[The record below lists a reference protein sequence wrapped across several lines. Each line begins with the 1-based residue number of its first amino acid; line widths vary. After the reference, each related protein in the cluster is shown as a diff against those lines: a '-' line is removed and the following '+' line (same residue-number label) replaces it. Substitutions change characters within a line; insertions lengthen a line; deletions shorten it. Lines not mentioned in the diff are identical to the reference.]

1 MLYLIIMSE
10 FIKNYERYKLE
21 FDEWS
26 KFSMMNIGDK
36 SMQAVNKKQEVVAR
50 LYDTK
55 RDKEI
60 LLKRKAKLR
69 KQTIDGMI
77 ENNTVSVIID
87 KNTIDK
93 IDNSDVMN
101 DVNELIKDADFLISY
116 LQDMVKVWMY
126 IAQDIKNTLDS
137 IKLETM

>member
-77 ENNTVSVIID
+77 ENNKVSVIID

-101 DVNELIKDADFLISY
+101 EVNELIKDADFLISY

>member
-1 MLYLIIMSE
+1 MSE

-77 ENNTVSVIID
+77 ENNKVSVIID

-101 DVNELIKDADFLISY
+101 EVNELIKDADFLISY